1 MLTYSTIAAGEPA
14 SATAMTDHLLTRT
27 LPREVADLARYYTG
41 GMDAAGSAEDRTVA
55 ELAGEMDKGNLPYSE
70 AISELM
76 LRHADRGADP
86 DDEEARLGERLAQ
99 TLERRDFEAA
109 YGPPVAEPR
118 RDMHPLVARGLGLDP
133 DRGVTRDEINAL
145 LAGRR
150 ADGARIEGK
159 RYAVARQVT
168 DRRTGEVKDLTPIG
182 SVDFCLTP
190 DKSVSVAWAFAR
202 PAEQASIY
210 AAHRDAAA
218 EAMATIEGRIGQAR
232 KGDGGR
238 DGADPGHVAWIAFD
252 HYTSRPTLWTARQEE
267 RRTVTESVSVQVAG
281 DPDLH
286 THFTVPNA
294 VFCENGRVGALDLD
308 RLDGLIKEA
317 GALYQAY
324 LAANLRRLGAE
335 VVLDDRTGMARLA
348 AIPDH
353 VRDHFSKR
361 TLGGEEA
368 ARAYARTLGLDWDA
382 LPPER
387 RAGLLKAGVQGTPAG
402 IDAAAREKLRKD
414 DMADFADWRRQ
425 ARELGWR
432 YEGIEGPRRAGPGPT
447 REERIARA
455 YEAALPWL
463 ERELDRRAVVSGA
476 DARTA
481 ALRGLI
487 AAGIEET
494 ADVGRVTA
502 LFRSEGVRQYGE
514 ATALVWGRAG
524 ERGEVGI
531 TTALHA
537 ADEAEF
543 MRLARAAAGD
553 RTGALRAG
561 EIAAAAGRSG
571 LAFEGE
577 HGAAQRRAMHRLG
590 EGGRLGV
597 VVGAAGSGKT
607 TLLRPLVAAW
617 TGQGR
622 AVHGVALAWRQ
633 ADDLAEAGIAKE
645 NVRALSV
652 FLDGAKAGAF
662 VLDRRSVVVVDE
674 LGLLGTRQGLE
685 LLRLQEARGFR
696 LAMLGDDRQCQA
708 IEAGPI
714 VDLVRRALGPDQ
726 VPEILT
732 TVRQRAEREREIAG
746 HWREGRAAEALA
758 MKREDGT
765 AELVPGGYREAVE
778 RIAALAGER
787 LRANAGDPSYTL
799 TVSAPTNM
807 DAHRLGVA
815 IREVRRGLGQVG
827 EDQVRVRAA
836 DRDGN
841 AYEMALAPGDRVR
854 LFASTRAEGE
864 AGSIGRNGSVL
875 TVLSADAKGMRV
887 RNASGREGRVAWS
900 TLADRATGRVRLAY
914 GEVMTTHTAQ
924 GSTATEHVHAL
935 PAGTKA
941 VTGFA
946 AYASGTRHRR
956 ASWLLV
962 SAGAEHAEVV
972 RRRPL
977 NDVRP
982 VTEADAWA
990 NAARNLGRQPRQEG
1004 ALEFL
1009 ARAGEVRRGAARAL
1023 RHGVRPAERREERGL
1038 APTVLEK
1045 RLADSRERLAA
1056 APIAAR
1062 LAEAV
1067 RARGALADRLSR
1079 LGAEL
1084 VGAVRERLAR
1094 LRGPAA
1100 ERGREGPSM
1109 SLHR

>member
-1 MLTYSTIAAGEPA
+1 
-14 SATAMTDHLLTRT
+14 
-27 LPREVADLARYYTG
+27 
-41 GMDAAGSAEDRTVA
+41 
-55 ELAGEMDKGNLPYSE
+55 
-70 AISELM
+70 
-76 LRHADRGADP
+76 
-86 DDEEARLGERLAQ
+86 
-99 TLERRDFEAA
+99 
-109 YGPPVAEPR
+109 
-118 RDMHPLVARGLGLDP
+118 
-133 DRGVTRDEINAL
+133 
-145 LAGRR
+145 
-150 ADGARIEGK
+150 
-159 RYAVARQVT
+159 
-168 DRRTGEVKDLTPIG
+168 
-182 SVDFCLTP
+182 
-190 DKSVSVAWAFAR
+190 AWAFAR
-202 PAEQASIY
+202 PAEAASIY

-218 EAMATIEGRIGQAR
+218 EAMAAIEGRIGQAR
-232 KGDGGR
+232 KGNGGR

-252 HYTSRPTLWTARQEE
+252 HYTSRPTLWTARQEDG
-267 RRTVTESVSVQVAG
+267 RTVTERATVHIAG

-294 VFCENGRVGALDLD
+294 VFCENGRVGSLDLD

-317 GALYQAY
+317 GALYQAH
-324 LAANLRRLGAE
+324 LAANLRKLGAE

-348 AIPDH
+348 TIPDH

-368 ARAYARTLGLDWDA
+368 ARAYAKTLGLDWDA
-382 LPPER
+382 LSPER
-387 RAGLLKAGVQGTPAG
+387 RTGLLKAGVQGTPPGLDVETRA
-402 IDAAAREKLRKD
+402 KLKKD
-414 DMADFADWRRQ
+414 DVANFADWRRQ
-425 ARELGWR
+425 ADELGWR
-432 YEGIEGPRRAGPGPT
+432 YEGIEGPRRTGPSPT
-447 REERIARA
+447 REERLAQA

-481 ALRGLI
+481 ATRGLI

-514 ATALVWGRAG
+514 ATSLVWGRAG

-537 ADEAEF
+537 SDEAEF
-543 MRLARAAAGD
+543 VRLARAAAGD
-553 RTGALRAG
+553 RRGALSAG
-561 EIAAAAGRSG
+561 EITAAAERAG
-571 LAFEGE
+571 LAFKGD

-607 TLLRPLVAAW
+607 TLLQPLVAAW

-633 ADDLAEAGIAKE
+633 ADDLADAGIGRG

-652 FLDGAKAGAF
+652 FLEAAKADGI

-714 VDLVRRALGPDQ
+714 VDLVRRALGPEQ
-726 VPEILT
+726 LPEILT

-765 AELVPGGYREAVE
+765 AEMVPGGYREAVE
-778 RIAALAGER
+778 RVAALVGQR
-787 LRANAGDPSYTL
+787 LRANADDPSYTL
-799 TVSAPTNM
+799 TVSAPTNA

-815 IREVRRGLGQVG
+815 VREVRRGLGQVG
-827 EDQVRVRAA
+827 EDQVRVGAA
-836 DRDGN
+836 DREGN
-841 AYEMALAPGDRVR
+841 TYEMALAPGDRVR

-864 AGSIGRNGSVL
+864 GGSIGRNGSVL

-887 RNASGREGRVAWS
+887 RTVSGREGRVAWS
-900 TLADRATGRVRLAY
+900 TLGDRATGRVRLAY

-956 ASWLLV
+956 ASW
-962 SAGAEHAEVV
+962 
-972 RRRPL
+972 
-977 NDVRP
+977 
-982 VTEADAWA
+982 
-990 NAARNLGRQPRQEG
+990 
-1004 ALEFL
+1004 
-1009 ARAGEVRRGAARAL
+1009 
-1023 RHGVRPAERREERGL
+1023 
-1038 APTVLEK
+1038 
-1045 RLADSRERLAA
+1045 
-1056 APIAAR
+1056 
-1062 LAEAV
+1062 
-1067 RARGALADRLSR
+1067 
-1079 LGAEL
+1079 
-1084 VGAVRERLAR
+1084 
-1094 LRGPAA
+1094 
-1100 ERGREGPSM
+1100 
-1109 SLHR
+1109 

>member
-41 GMDAAGSAEDRTVA
+41 GRDAAASAEDRTVA
-55 ELAGEMDKGNLPYSE
+55 ELAGEMDKGNLSYSE

-218 EAMATIEGRIGQAR
+218 EAMAAIEGRIGQAR

-252 HYTSRPTLWTARQEE
+252 HYTSRPTLWTARQEDG
-267 RRTVTESVSVQVAG
+267 RTVTESVSVQVPG

-294 VFCENGRVGALDLD
+294 VFCENGRVGSLDLD

-317 GALYQAY
+317 GALYQAH

-387 RAGLLKAGVQGTPAG
+387 RSGLLKAGVQGTPAG
-402 IDAAAREKLRKD
+402 IDAEAREKLRKD

-432 YEGIEGPRRAGPGPT
+432 YDGIEGPQRAGPGPT

-455 YEAALPWL
+455 YEVALPWL
-463 ERELDRRAVVSGA
+463 EKELDRRAVVTGA

-543 MRLARAAAGD
+543 MRLARAAAAD

-561 EIAAAAGRSG
+561 EIAAAAGRIG
-571 LAFEGE
+571 LAFEGDV
-577 HGAAQRRAMHRLG
+577 LVG
-590 EGGRLGV
+590 EGHPSERAPRPAARAPAQLRVARVPAPEDELVDDLLHDLRRQAEKLASALCQVAKLLLGRPDWAAVRGPCADLVDVVPDGV
-597 VVGAAGSGKT
+597 DCLAESS
-607 TLLRPLVAAW
+607 
-617 TGQGR
+617 Q
-622 AVHGVALAWRQ
+622 ALAARRVL
-633 ADDLAEAGIAKE
+633 DAEAEGFQ
-645 NVRALSV
+645 NRLVYSGV
-652 FLDGAKAGAF
+652 HAF
-662 VLDRRSVVVVDE
+662 VIGRE
-674 LGLLGTRQGLE
+674 NG
-685 LLRLQEARGFR
+685 
-696 LAMLGDDRQCQA
+696 
-708 IEAGPI
+708 
-714 VDLVRRALGPDQ
+714 LVRRNP
-726 VPEILT
+726 
-732 TVRQRAEREREIAG
+732 
-746 HWREGRAAEALA
+746 
-758 MKREDGT
+758 
-765 AELVPGGYREAVE
+765 
-778 RIAALAGER
+778 
-787 LRANAGDPSYTL
+787 
-799 TVSAPTNM
+799 
-807 DAHRLGVA
+807 HR
-815 IREVRRGLGQVG
+815 
-827 EDQVRVRAA
+827 
-836 DRDGN
+836 
-841 AYEMALAPGDRVR
+841 P
-854 LFASTRAEGE
+854 
-864 AGSIGRNGSVL
+864 
-875 TVLSADAKGMRV
+875 
-887 RNASGREGRVAWS
+887 SGRVEPSRAPRVHH
-900 TLADRATGRVRLAY
+900 
-914 GEVMTTHTAQ
+914 ETARQ
-924 GSTATEHVHAL
+924 G
-935 PAGTKA
+935 
-941 VTGFA
+941 
-946 AYASGTRHRR
+946 
-956 ASWLLV
+956 
-962 SAGAEHAEVV
+962 AGAG
-972 RRRPL
+972 PS
-977 NDVRP
+977 
-982 VTEADAWA
+982 EA
-990 NAARNLGRQPRQEG
+990 
-1004 ALEFL
+1004 
-1009 ARAGEVRRGAARAL
+1009 AGCDLRRGA
-1023 RHGVRPAERREERGL
+1023 RGL
-1038 APTVLEK
+1038 
-1045 RLADSRERLAA
+1045 
-1056 APIAAR
+1056 
-1062 LAEAV
+1062 
-1067 RARGALADRLSR
+1067 RG
-1079 LGAEL
+1079 
-1084 VGAVRERLAR
+1084 
-1094 LRGPAA
+1094 
-1100 ERGREGPSM
+1100 
-1109 SLHR
+1109 

>member
-41 GMDAAGSAEDRTVA
+41 GRDAAASAEDRTVA
-55 ELAGEMDKGNLPYSE
+55 ELAGEMDKGNLSYSE

-218 EAMATIEGRIGQAR
+218 EAMAAIEGRIGQAR

-252 HYTSRPTLWTARQEE
+252 HYTSRPTLWTARQEDG
-267 RRTVTESVSVQVAG
+267 RTVTESVSVQVPG

-294 VFCENGRVGALDLD
+294 VFCENGRVGSLDLD

-317 GALYQAY
+317 GALYQAH

-387 RAGLLKAGVQGTPAG
+387 RSGLLKAGVQGTPAG
-402 IDAAAREKLRKD
+402 IDAEAREKLRKD
-414 DMADFADWRRQ
+414 DVADFADWRRQ

-463 ERELDRRAVVSGA
+463 EKELDRRAVVSGA

-543 MRLARAAAGD
+543 MRLARAAAAD

-561 EIAAAAGRSG
+561 EIAAAAGRIG

-577 HGAAQRRAMHRLG
+577 HGEAQRRAMHRLG

-607 TLLRPLVAAW
+607 TLLQPLVAAW

-633 ADDLAEAGIAKE
+633 ADDLADAGIAKE

-652 FLDGAKAGAF
+652 FLEGAKAGAF

-685 LLRLQEARGFR
+685 LLRLQEARSFR

-714 VDLVRRALGPDQ
+714 VDLVRRALGSDQ

-765 AELVPGGYREAVE
+765 AELVPGGTREAVE
-778 RIAALAGER
+778 RVAALVGER

-864 AGSIGRNGSVL
+864 GGSIGRNGSVL

-900 TLADRATGRVRLAY
+900 TLADRTTGRVRLAY

-956 ASWLLV
+956 VSWLLI

-982 VTEADAWA
+982 VTETDAWA

-1009 ARAGEVRRGAARAL
+1009 ARAGEVRRGATRAL

-1038 APTVLEK
+1038 APTVLER

-1056 APIAAR
+1056 APVVAR

-1084 VGAVRERLAR
+1084 AGAVRERLAR
-1094 LRGPAA
+1094 LRGPVA

>member
-1 MLTYSTIAAGEPA
+1 VLTYSTIAGGEPG
-14 SATAMTDHLLTRT
+14 SAKAMADHLLTQT

-41 GMDAAGSAEDRTVA
+41 GMEAAGSAEDRSIA
-55 ELAGEMDKGNLPYSE
+55 ELAEAISSEQIAYSE
-70 AISELM
+70 ALSELM
-76 LRHADRGADP
+76 LRHADRGADI
-86 DDEEARLGERLAQ
+86 DDEEARLGERLALA
-99 TLERRDFEAA
+99 LERRDFADT

-118 RDMHPLVARGLGLDP
+118 RDMHPLVSRCLGLDP
-133 DRGVTRDEINAL
+133 DRGVARDEINAL

-150 ADGARIEGK
+150 ADGAKIEGK
-159 RYAVARQVT
+159 QYAVARQVT
-168 DRRTGEVKDLTPIG
+168 DRRMGEVKDLTPIG
-182 SVDFCLTP
+182 SVDFCFTP

-218 EAMATIEGRIGQAR
+218 EAMVTIESRIGQAR
-232 KGDGGR
+232 HGKGGR

-252 HYTSRPTLWTARQEE
+252 HYTSRPTLWTARQEGG
-267 RRTVTESVSVQVAG
+267 RTVTESVAVQVAG

-294 VFCENGRVGALDLD
+294 VFCENGRVGSLDLD

-317 GALYQAY
+317 GALYQAH

-348 AIPDH
+348 TIPSH

-368 ARAYARTLGLDWDA
+368 ARAYAKTLGLDWDA

-402 IDAAAREKLRKD
+402 IDAEAREKLKKD

-432 YEGIEGPRRAGPGPT
+432 YEGIEGPVRAGPGLAQ
-447 REERIARA
+447 EERLAQA

-463 ERELDRRAVVSGA
+463 EKELDRRAVVSGA

-494 ADVGRVTA
+494 ADVGRVTT

-514 ATALVWGRAG
+514 ATSLVWGRAG

-537 ADEAEF
+537 SDEAEF
-543 MRLARAAAGD
+543 VRLARAAAGD
-553 RTGALRAG
+553 RRGALGAAEITAATERA
-561 EIAAAAGRSG
+561 G

-577 HGAAQRRAMHRLG
+577 HGAAQRRAMHSLG

-597 VVGAAGSGKT
+597 VVGSAGSGKT
-607 TLLRPLVAAW
+607 TLLRPLVEAW

-633 ADDLAEAGIAKE
+633 ADDLADAGIAKGH
-645 NVRALSV
+645 VRALSV
-652 FLDGAKAGAF
+652 FLEGAKADQF

-685 LLRLQEARGFR
+685 LLRLQETRGFR

-765 AELVPGGYREAVE
+765 AELVPGGYREATE
-778 RIAALAGER
+778 RVAALVGQR
-787 LRANAGDPSYTL
+787 LRANADDASYTL
-799 TVSAPTNM
+799 TVSAPTNA

-827 EDQVRVRAA
+827 EDQVRVGAA

-864 AGSIGRNGSVL
+864 GGSIGRNGSVL
-875 TVLSADAKGMRV
+875 TVLSADGKGMRV

-900 TLADRATGRVRLAY
+900 TLADRGTGRVRLAY

-956 ASWLLV
+956 TSWLLV

-1009 ARAGEVRRGAARAL
+1009 ARAGEVRRGAARGL
-1023 RHGVRPAERREERGL
+1023 RHGVRPAEQREARGL

-1045 RLADSRERLAA
+1045 QVAARRERLSA
-1056 APIAAR
+1056 APLVAR

-1067 RARGALADRLSR
+1067 RARGALVERLSR
-1079 LGAEL
+1079 FGAE
-1084 VGAVRERLAR
+1084 VTAAVRERFAH
-1094 LRGPAA
+1094 LRAPAA
-1100 ERGREGPSM
+1100 SRGRDDRSM
-1109 SLHR
+1109 SLDR

>member
-1 MLTYSTIAAGEPA
+1 MLTYSTIAGGQPA
-14 SATAMTDHLLTRT
+14 NTAAMTNHLLTQT
-27 LPREVADLARYYTG
+27 LPREVADLARYYTR
-41 GMDAAGSAEDRTVA
+41 GMEWGSAEDRAVA
-55 ELAGEMDKGNLPYSE
+55 NLAEGVSKEQLSYSE

-76 LRHADRGADP
+76 LRHADRGANP
-86 DDEEARLGERLAQ
+86 DDEEARLSERLALA
-99 TLERRDFEAA
+99 LERRDFEAA
-109 YGPPVAEPR
+109 YGPAVAEPR
-118 RDMHPLVARGLGLDP
+118 RDMHPLVSRGLRLDP
-133 DRGVTRDEINAL
+133 DRGVRREEINAL

-150 ADGARIEGK
+150 ADGEEIEGK
-159 RYAVARQVT
+159 RYASARQVT

-202 PAEQASIY
+202 PTEQASIY
-210 AAHRDAAA
+210 VAHRDAAA
-218 EAMATIEGRIGQAR
+218 EALAVIEGRIGQAR
-232 KGDGGR
+232 KGNGGR
-238 DGADPGHVAWIAFD
+238 DGADPGHIAWIAFD
-252 HYTSRPTLWTARQEE
+252 HYTSRPTLWTSRQEDG
-267 RRTVTESVSVQVAG
+267 RTVTESVAVQVAG

-294 VFCENGRVGALDLD
+294 VFCENGRVGSLDLD

-317 GALYQAY
+317 GALYQAH

-368 ARAYARTLGLDWDA
+368 ARAFAKTLGLDWDA

-387 RAGLLKAGVQGTPAG
+387 RTGLLKAGVQGMPAG
-402 IDAAAREKLRKD
+402 LDVETRAKLKKD
-414 DMADFADWRRQ
+414 DVANFADWRRQ
-425 ARELGWR
+425 AGELGWE
-432 YEGIEGPRRAGPGPT
+432 YGGIEGPPREGPAAT
-447 REERIARA
+447 REERLAQA

-481 ALRGLI
+481 ATRGLI

-537 ADEAEF
+537 SDEVEF
-543 MRLARAAAGD
+543 IRLARSAAAD
-553 RTGALRAG
+553 RRGALGAG
-561 EIAAAAGRSG
+561 EIAAAAEHAG
-571 LAFEGE
+571 LTFEGE
-577 HGAAQRRAMHRLG
+577 HGAAQRRAMHCLG
-590 EGGRLGV
+590 EGGRFGV
-597 VVGAAGSGKT
+597 VVGASGSGKT
-607 TLLRPLVAAW
+607 TLLQPLVAAW

-633 ADDLAEAGIAKE
+633 ADDLADAGIPRG

-652 FLDGAKAGAF
+652 FLEAAKADGI

-714 VDLVRRALGPDQ
+714 VDLVRRALGPEA

-765 AELVPGGYREAVE
+765 AELVPGGTREAVE
-778 RIAALAGER
+778 RVAALVGER
-787 LRANAGDPSYTL
+787 LRANAGDPAYTL
-799 TVSAPTNM
+799 TVSAPTNA

-815 IREVRRGLGQVG
+815 IREVRRGLGQIG
-827 EDQVRVRAA
+827 EDQVRVGAA

-864 AGSIGRNGSVL
+864 GGSIGRNGSVL
-875 TVLSADAKGMRV
+875 TVLSADAKGMLM

-900 TLADRATGRVRLAY
+900 TLADRGTGRVRLAY

-924 GSTATEHVHAL
+924 GSTATEHIHAL

-956 ASWLLV
+956 TSWLLV

-982 VTEADAWA
+982 VAEADAWA

-1023 RHGVRPAERREERGL
+1023 REGVRPAERRAEMGL
-1038 APTVLEK
+1038 PETTLG
-1045 RLADSRERLAA
+1045 ERLARNRRDRMA
-1056 APIAAR
+1056 APLVGR

-1067 RARGALADRLSR
+1067 RVQGSLVERLSR
-1079 LGAEL
+1079 FGAE
-1084 VGAVRERLAR
+1084 VTAAVRERFAR
-1094 LRGPAA
+1094 LRSSAPDRGHE
-1100 ERGREGPSM
+1100 ERSM
-1109 SLHR
+1109 SLDR

>member
-14 SATAMTDHLLTRT
+14 SAGAMTDHLLTRT

-41 GMDAAGSAEDRTVA
+41 GMDAAGSAEDRSVA
-55 ELAGEMDKGNLPYSE
+55 ELAGEMDKGNLSYSE

-86 DDEEARLGERLAQ
+86 DEEEARLGERLAQ

-118 RDMHPLVARGLGLDP
+118 RDMHALVARGLGLDP

-150 ADGARIEGK
+150 ADGAKIEGK
-159 RYAVARQVT
+159 QYAVARQVT

-182 SVDFCLTP
+182 SVDFCFTP

-202 PAEQASIY
+202 PAEGASIY
-210 AAHRDAAA
+210 VAHRDAAA
-218 EAMATIEGRIGQAR
+218 EAMAYVEGRIGQAR
-232 KGDGGR
+232 YGKGGR

-252 HYTSRPTLWTARQEE
+252 HYTSRPTLWTARQEGG
-267 RRTVTESVSVQVAG
+267 RTVTESVPVQVAG

-294 VFCENGRVGALDLD
+294 VFCENGRVGSLDLD

-317 GALYQAY
+317 GALYQAH
-324 LAANLRRLGAE
+324 LAANLRQLGAE

-387 RAGLLKAGVQGTPAG
+387 RSGLLKAGVQGTPAG
-402 IDAAAREKLRKD
+402 LDAEAREKLRKD
-414 DMADFADWRRQ
+414 DVADFADWRRQ

-432 YEGIEGPRRAGPGPT
+432 YEGIEGPRRALPGPT

-514 ATALVWGRAG
+514 TTALVWGRAG

-543 MRLARAAAGD
+543 IRLVRAAAGD
-553 RTGALRAG
+553 RAGALRAG
-561 EIAAAAGRSG
+561 EITAAAERAG
-571 LAFEGE
+571 LAFDGE
-577 HGAAQRRAMHRLG
+577 HGEAQRRAMHRLG

-607 TLLRPLVAAW
+607 TLLQPLVAAW
-617 TGQGR
+617 TEQGR

-633 ADDLAEAGIAKE
+633 ADDLADAGIARE

-652 FLDGAKAGAF
+652 FLDGAKANAF
-662 VLDRRSVVVVDE
+662 VLDRRAVVVVDE

-765 AELVPGGYREAVE
+765 AEMVPGGTREAVE
-778 RIAALAGER
+778 RVAALVGER
-787 LRANAGDPSYTL
+787 LRANAGDPGYSL
-799 TVSAPTNM
+799 TVSAPTNA

-827 EDQVRVRAA
+827 EDQVRVGAA

-864 AGSIGRNGSVL
+864 GGSIGRNGSVL

-887 RNASGREGRVAWS
+887 QAASGREGRVAWS

-956 ASWLLV
+956 ASWLIV

-1023 RHGVRPAERREERGL
+1023 RAGARPAERRAGMGL
-1038 APTVLEK
+1038 PETTLG
-1045 RLADSRERLAA
+1045 ERLARDRRGRMA

-1067 RARGALADRLSR
+1067 RARDAFAERLSR

-1084 VGAVRERLAR
+1084 AGAVRERLAR

-1100 ERGREGPSM
+1100 EQGRERPSQG
-1109 SLHR
+1109 LRL